1 MKLIFICFIIL
12 LITGVVYFYIKG
24 KQQKREGFEE
34 ACGDDQ
40 KKFLEG
46 KCLPNCKNW
55 HSWVGSKYS
64 LDPSVARYL
73 GYCF

>member
-12 LITGVVYFYIKG
+12 LITSIVYFYVKG
-24 KQQKREGFEE
+24 KQKLEGFEE

-46 KCLPNCKNW
+46 NCLPNCKNW
-55 HSWVGSKYS
+55 HTWVGSKYS
-64 LDPSVARYL
+64 LDTSVARYL
-73 GYCF
+73 GYCS

>member
-1 MKLIFICFIIL
+1 M
-12 LITGVVYFYIKG
+12 KG
-24 KQQKREGFEE
+24 KQQKHEGFEE

-46 KCLPNCKNW
+46 NCLPNCKNW
-55 HSWVGSKYS
+55 HTWVGSKYS

>member
-12 LITGVVYFYIKG
+12 LITSIVYFYVKG
-24 KQQKREGFEE
+24 KQTLEGFE

-46 KCLPNCKNW
+46 NCLPNCKNW
-55 HSWVGSKYS
+55 HTWVGSKYS
-64 LDPSVARYL
+64 LDTSVARYL
-73 GYCF
+73 GYCS